1 MVLSYYLLERAV
13 NQMPNLLDVIAVVVI
28 AFVILVLLVDNIRFR
43 SKYKKGLTKIVQLEI
58 DKMAVLSTLDQ
69 AIKENEIN
77 KSEGFVRFLSESR
90 DAAFEYIESAQAG
103 ISEFVDKADV
113 VFEKST
119 DHELTNAYQKLKSL
133 LPNKPKD

>member
-1 MVLSYYLLERAV
+1 
-13 NQMPNLLDVIAVVVI
+13 MPNLLDVIAVVVI